1 MKAADNAPDG
11 LTGEMYRHSDRC
23 SIRKTRVFQSDLLL
37 NFESVNFL
45 TIIPVPVPVKLSD
58 AISALGTVLL
68 HLPDSENAS
77 QAFICI
83 AHKVLLLILL

>member
-37 NFESVNFL
+37 KFESVNSL
-45 TIIPVPVPVKLSD
+45 TII
-58 AISALGTVLL
+58 SALVPAQTLRCDISTL
-68 HLPDSENAS
+68 NRTFTPSR
-77 QAFICI
+77 F
-83 AHKVLLLILL
+83 